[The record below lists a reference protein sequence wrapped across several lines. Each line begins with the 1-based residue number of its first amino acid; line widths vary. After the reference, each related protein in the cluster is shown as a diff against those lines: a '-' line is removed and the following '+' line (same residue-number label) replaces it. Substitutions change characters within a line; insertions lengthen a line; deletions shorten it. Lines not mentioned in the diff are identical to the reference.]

1 MGGGPRPV
9 AVLIAAKSGSSEG
22 VYLERYPA
30 APCVPK
36 VGSERIFF
44 LGFEKRPFD
53 HLELIKANSRDDSL
67 ENGGFLGVFWFEKKR
82 RGGSCHLGGSWCVEE
97 MMASVICVREIWRL
111 LFGKNRWLFLVTFRK
126 E

>member
-36 VGSERIFF
+36 VGSKRRFF
-44 LGFEKRPFD
+44 FVFFGLRPFD
-53 HLELIKANSRDDSL
+53 HLELIKANSQDDSL

-97 MMASVICVREIWRL
+97 MMASVICVREI
-111 LFGKNRWLFLVTFRK
+111 
-126 E
+126 

>member
-1 MGGGPRPV
+1 LHR
-9 AVLIAAKSGSSEG
+9 ASLR
-22 VYLERYPA
+22 L
-30 APCVPK
+30 VPN
-36 VGSERIFF
+36 GFF
-44 LGFEKRPFD
+44 FWGFEKRPFD